1 MTVRSYEYLCYTLLP
16 NCIWQSL
23 IWEVLWSAAAQ
34 SVDPRQSFT
43 RMSPQ
48 SVATALK
55 KIAYVFLSGRWVGIC
70 VWQHNLSFSYVS
82 IVIKLWCRG
91 IGSITSPKLLAVRFE
106 QRRAPS
112 HALELCSEI
121 LISFLDVSSESRVA
135 VGWCSVSMYTNAERC
150 SALLSES
157 IEMAATLTSH
167 FVRTN
172 PILLRGDRAAGR
184 CESLSPSLVPEN
196 FPESLML
203 HYAERRCLLL
213 ESRVSGSFFP
223 LIKKVEFS
231 SSAITKRKQRFNWRC
246 FKGRKNAPLFN
257 FSVSEDVHAHML
269 TQRSRGAERSQS
281 QKSKTPPVL

>member
-1 MTVRSYEYLCYTLLP
+1 
-16 NCIWQSL
+16 
-23 IWEVLWSAAAQ
+23 
-34 SVDPRQSFT
+34 
-43 RMSPQ
+43 MSPQ

-55 KIAYVFLSGRWVGIC
+55 TIAYIFLSGRWVGIC

-121 LISFLDVSSESRVA
+121 LISFLDVSSESVA
-135 VGWCSVSMYTNAERC
+135 VGWCSVSTYNNTERC

-157 IEMAATLTSH
+157 NEMAATPTSH

-184 CESLSPSLVPEN
+184 CEALSPSLVPEN
-196 FPESLML
+196 FPESLMFML
-203 HYAERRCLLL
+203 KEDAY
-213 ESRVSGSFFP
+213 
-223 LIKKVEFS
+223 
-231 SSAITKRKQRFNWRC
+231 NWRVVWVDH
-246 FKGRKNAPLFN
+246 
-257 FSVSEDVHAHML
+257 FSL
-269 TQRSRGAERSQS
+269 
-281 QKSKTPPVL
+281 